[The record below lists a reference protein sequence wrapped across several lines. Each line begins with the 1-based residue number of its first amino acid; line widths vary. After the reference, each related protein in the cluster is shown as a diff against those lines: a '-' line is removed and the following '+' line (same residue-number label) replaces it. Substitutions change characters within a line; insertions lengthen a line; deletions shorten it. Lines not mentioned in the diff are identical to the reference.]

1 MIGYL
6 IYNQFES
13 KRNEWFINE
22 LIKEFNSFKCNLVL
36 LLKENL
42 SLIINEKPIIL
53 CDNIQLEKPDF
64 VINRTNDY
72 RISLHFELMKVRVFN
87 NSYVSSIANDKYLS
101 YLKVS
106 ELNVKT
112 LYTELLNKNSK
123 IKSYNY
129 NVVIKPIDGKCGKNV
144 YLCKNIDELN
154 NGILKIDKSDI
165 LIQKVASDLGK
176 DLRVYILGNNIYKS
190 MLRINK
196 NGFLSNFCLG
206 NDAIEYSLNKSEIDI
221 VKRILT
227 LSKFD
232 FVGLDFLFD
241 NGDLVFNEIEDSVG
255 SRMLYSKT
263 NLNVASDFAKYVVN
277 TI

>member
-129 NVVIKPIDGKCGKNV
+129 NVVIKPIDGKGGKNV

>member
-1 MIGYL
+1 
-6 IYNQFES
+6 
-13 KRNEWFINE
+13 
-22 LIKEFNSFKCNLVL
+22 
-36 LLKENL
+36 
-42 SLIINEKPIIL
+42 
-53 CDNIQLEKPDF
+53 
-64 VINRTNDY
+64 
-72 RISLHFELMKVRVFN
+72 
-87 NSYVSSIANDKYLS
+87 
-101 YLKVS
+101 
-106 ELNVKT
+106 
-112 LYTELLNKNSK
+112 
-123 IKSYNY
+123 
-129 NVVIKPIDGKCGKNV
+129 
-144 YLCKNIDELN
+144 
-154 NGILKIDKSDI
+154 
-165 LIQKVASDLGK
+165 
-176 DLRVYILGNNIYKS
+176 